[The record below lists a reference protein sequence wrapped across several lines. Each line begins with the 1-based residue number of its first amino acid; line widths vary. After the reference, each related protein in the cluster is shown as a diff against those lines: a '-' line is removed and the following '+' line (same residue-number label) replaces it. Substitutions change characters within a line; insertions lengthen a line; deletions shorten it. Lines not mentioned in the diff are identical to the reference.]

1 MISSISSLVI
11 GRSSRAVSGY
21 RMITIGGRLSPNPP
35 YACSLRSTLGISR
48 GAAIIYSSSI
58 TGSPFAFRIYSS
70 FNLFLAKVL
79 VR

>member
-1 MISSISSLVI
+1 MISSISSLII

-21 RMITIGGRLSPNPP
+21 RMITIGGQLLPNSP
-35 YACSLRSTLGISR
+35 YTYSLHSTLGIGR
-48 GAAIIYSSSI
+48 GVAVIYSSGI
-58 TGSPFAFRIYSS
+58 TGSLFAFRIYSS